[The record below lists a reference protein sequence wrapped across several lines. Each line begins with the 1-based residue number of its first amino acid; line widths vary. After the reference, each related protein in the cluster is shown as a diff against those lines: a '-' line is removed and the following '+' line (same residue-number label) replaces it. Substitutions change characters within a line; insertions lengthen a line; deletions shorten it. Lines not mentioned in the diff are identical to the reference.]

1 MAASLEDILTEF
13 WDLDQEVTDPYVL
26 GQLAQLCQRYNIDA
40 EKLTCEYFSF
50 RNNTKTRINGKS
62 IKLMRGSPTLETLV
76 PFENEMLKPLR
87 PAGPRKP
94 LDPSEEN
101 GEGYY
106 DILVDGI
113 EEKKKELATS
123 NEYAERIW
131 SMQDKIMAL
140 EEQLKESLELNEERK
155 AFAERKLKQHLELK
169 EDCKA
174 ILKENRDMNE
184 KIVALEEQLTKS
196 LEFREESEAFAKRKL
211 QEYKDIEENI
221 IALEEQLKENIRIE

>member
-1 MAASLEDILTEF
+1 MAASLDDILTEF

-62 IKLMRGSPTLETLV
+62 IKLMRGSPTLERLV

-101 GEGYY
+101 GEDY
-106 DILVDGI
+106 
-113 EEKKKELATS
+113 
-123 NEYAERIW
+123 
-131 SMQDKIMAL
+131 
-140 EEQLKESLELNEERK
+140 
-155 AFAERKLKQHLELK
+155 
-169 EDCKA
+169 
-174 ILKENRDMNE
+174 
-184 KIVALEEQLTKS
+184 
-196 LEFREESEAFAKRKL
+196 
-211 QEYKDIEENI
+211 
-221 IALEEQLKENIRIE
+221 